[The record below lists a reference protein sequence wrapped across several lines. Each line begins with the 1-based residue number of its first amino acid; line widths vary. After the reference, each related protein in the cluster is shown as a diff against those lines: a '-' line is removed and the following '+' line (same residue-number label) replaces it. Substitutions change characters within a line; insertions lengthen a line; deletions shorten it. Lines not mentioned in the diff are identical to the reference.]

1 MSDDERRARIAALRA
16 EALATI
22 TRVDAMPRYEP
33 PDTEAAAAPRRD
45 DPIVFEDP
53 VAKWKREADEAE
65 QRRAAAKAELREQE
79 QQMIRAAQGDDID
92 RRIAAALDAYDV
104 AVGRALAEERKRM
117 RKEFKAALAEL
128 REELN
133 VQRAHES
140 GKVVDLPAVPLL
152 RKPNGH
158 AA

>member
-1 MSDDERRARIAALRA
+1 MIDEERRARIAALRA

-22 TRVDAMPRYEP
+22 ARVDAMARHEP

-45 DPIVFEDP
+45 KAIVLEDP

-65 QRRAAAKAELREQE
+65 QRRAAAKAELHEQE

-117 RKEFKAALAEL
+117 RKEFKAAIAEL